1 MANPGTVFCVGVGL
15 AICGLAKPVD
25 AGERLPN
32 PELILTYDAYAR
44 LENKGPVALEY
55 AAGEGR
61 LLLVGVS
68 HTLNFDSP
76 TVGNIW
82 RAFGEFKPTLAFYEG
97 WAWSMGANQE
107 TVDRY
112 GEPAVVRFLAYV
124 NRVPVT
130 SLEPE
135 FANEIDHLRTRWND
149 EQIRLFYT
157 LRFVAEGTGYGGQA
171 SSDAEVLEFL
181 STGFPPTIGGP
192 PATIAELDASYR
204 RYFPPGTDWRKT
216 PIASF
221 DPESDALFTNQMA
234 AASGRYRDEHMLPR
248 FVERV
253 RRGDRVF
260 VAVGHQHVHMLEPA
274 LTDALGPPIR
284 RPAGP

>member
-1 MANPGTVFCVGVGL
+1 MTN
-15 AICGLAKPVD
+15 CGLAASFGIALLALATD
-25 AGERLPN
+25 AGAGERAPN
-32 PELILTYDAYAR
+32 PALILSYADYAR
-44 LENKGPVALEY
+44 IEPKSPVTLEY

-61 LLLVGVS
+61 LLLVGVAHS
-68 HTLNFDSP
+68 LEFNSA

-82 RAFGEFKPTLAFYEG
+82 RAFGELKPTIAFYEG
-97 WAWSMGANQE
+97 WGWPMGADQE
-107 TVDRY
+107 TVGRY
-112 GEPAVVRFLAYV
+112 GEPAVVRVLAYA

-135 FANEIDHLRTRWND
+135 FAHEIDHLRTRWND
-149 EQIRLFYT
+149 DQIRPFYT

-181 STGFPPTIGGP
+181 TTGFPPTIGGP
-192 PATIAELDASYR
+192 PSTIAELDDSYR
-204 RYFPPGTDWRKT
+204 KYFPPDMDWRMT
-216 PIASF
+216 PVAWF
-221 DPESDALFTNQMA
+221 DPTSNDRFTNQMA
-234 AASGRYRDEHMLPR
+234 AASGRYRGEYMLPQ

-260 VAVGHQHVHMLEPA
+260 VAVGYYHVRMLEPA

-284 RPAGP
+284 RLIQP